1 MSNYDF
7 RLPDIGEGLH
17 EAEILSWFVAE
28 GDRVNEHDNIA
39 EVQTDKAAVEITSP
53 VTGTVASLGAEA
65 GETMRVGDVLV
76 SFTDIENNMNQTES
90 PNNRAEVGEK
100 NKDSNKDDTLDD
112 VVPIE
117 NRQHPANRVLAA
129 PSVRKA
135 ARELNV
141 NLSDI
146 NGTGPNG
153 RVLRKDLEVFISQE
167 KPMKHLTSETSEKLA
182 SEPTRIEDITDLRK
196 VIFHNMQHTTSTA
209 ALCTGMDEVN
219 VSKLVEF
226 RKNLLSYTDGLG
238 IKLTYLP
245 FIIKAVSLALKKFPI
260 FNAHIDDEN
269 MKLIYHN
276 DVHIGIAT
284 ATEEGLI
291 VPVIRHADKM
301 SVIELAESISNLA
314 QKARDK
320 KLSPTDLTGST
331 FTISSTGP
339 SGGQFA
345 TPIINYPELAILG
358 VHQIKKMPVV
368 VDDELE
374 IGHMMGMSL
383 TFDHRIID
391 GQPSGL
397 FMNELAQFLNKPER
411 LLIHL

>member
-53 VTGTVASLGAEA
+53 VTGTVVKLGAEA

-76 SFTDIENNMNQTES
+76 SFTDLENN
-90 PNNRAEVGEK
+90 AEPSALS
-100 NKDSNKDDTLDD
+100 KDSAEK
-112 VVPIE
+112 IE
-117 NRQHPANRVLAA
+117 SNHEAGTKQEIIPLKKRQHPSNRVLAA

-135 ARELNV
+135 ARESEV
-141 NLSDI
+141 NLNDI
-146 NGTGPNG
+146 TGTGPNG
-153 RVLRKDLEVFISQE
+153 RVLRKDLQNFIDQG
-167 KPMKHLTSETSEKLA
+167 KATKDFVSETSDKQVID
-182 SEPTRIEDITDLRK
+182 STRVEDITGLRK

-219 VSKLVEF
+219 VSKLVEV
-226 RKNLLSYTDGLG
+226 RKNLLSYADGLG

-301 SVIELAESISNLA
+301 SVIDLAESISNLA

-320 KLSPTDLTGST
+320 KLSPMDLTGST

-368 VDDELE
+368 VNDELS

-391 GQPSGL
+391 GEPSGL
-397 FMNELAQFLNKPER
+397 FMNEVAQFLNKPER